1 MATRQQT
8 TAVPA
13 FVALAGNPV
22 RWRIMIELAAS
33 DLQVGEL
40 TQAVGQPQNLVS
52 YHLNRLRNGGVVSS
66 HRSSFDG
73 RAAYY
78 RLHLDRCG
86 ASLAATGAALH
97 PGLSPSGVATP
108 IARPGGRGRR
118 RAHILF
124 ACTGNGTRSQ
134 LAEALLRDAAG
145 DRFDVVSAGSHPKP
159 IHPNAVA
166 VLAELGI
173 DISNARSKSLAQF
186 SGRHFDHVITLCD
199 KVREICPE
207 FPGQRSAIH
216 WSIPDPSLVPGTS
229 RTTLAAFREV
239 AADLRSRVAFLISRL
254 DHEPT
259 KEHTTHGR

>member
-1 MATRQQT
+1 M
-8 TAVPA
+8 PA

-22 RWRIMIELAAS
+22 RWRIMVELAAS

-40 TQAVGQPQNLVS
+40 TEAVGEPQNLVS
-52 YHLNRLRNGGVVSS
+52 YHLNRLRNGGLVSS
-66 HRSSFDG
+66 HKSSFDG
-73 RAAYY
+73 RAAFY

-86 ASLAATGAALH
+86 ALLAATGAALH

-108 IARPGGRGRR
+108 IARPAGRGRR
-118 RAHILF
+118 RAHILLV
-124 ACTGNGTRSQ
+124 CTGNGTRSQ

-166 VLAELGI
+166 VLAEQGI
-173 DISNARSKSLAQF
+173 DISSARSKPLTQF

-207 FPGQRSAIH
+207 FPGQRTAIH
-216 WSIPDPSLVPGTS
+216 WSIEDPSLMPGTL
-229 RTTLAAFREV
+229 RATLPAFRAV
-239 AADLRSRVAFLISRL
+239 AADLRSRIAFLISRL
-254 DHEPT
+254 DHEPI
-259 KEHTTHGR
+259 KEHTSHGR